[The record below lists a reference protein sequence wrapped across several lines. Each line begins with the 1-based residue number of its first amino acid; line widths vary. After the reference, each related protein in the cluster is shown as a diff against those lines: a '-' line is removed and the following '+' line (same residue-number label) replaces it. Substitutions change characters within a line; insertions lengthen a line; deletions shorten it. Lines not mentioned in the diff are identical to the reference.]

1 MRMSYDKRPEVL
13 TQVRDCRG
21 GSASTK
27 QDFPEA
33 QWYFSPGEKLRVE
46 SPLLCICWILIKSNF
61 DRGSACK
68 VVRFLYSAA
77 QHGVYLVHLRTV
89 RMSCIYFDLLSSS
102 VQMWQIRQSCLLA
115 SQCMVLFTKLN

>member
-13 TQVRDCRG
+13 TQVRDRRG
-21 GSASTK
+21 GSASTE

-68 VVRFLYSAA
+68 VVRFFYSAA
-77 QHGVYLVHLRTV
+77 PDGTGDKTAPCAFTHSKNVMHL
-89 RMSCIYFDLLSSS
+89 F
-102 VQMWQIRQSCLLA
+102 
-115 SQCMVLFTKLN
+115 

>member
-13 TQVRDCRG
+13 TQVRDRRG
-21 GSASTK
+21 GSASTE

-61 DRGSACK
+61 D
-68 VVRFLYSAA
+68 
-77 QHGVYLVHLRTV
+77 
-89 RMSCIYFDLLSSS
+89 
-102 VQMWQIRQSCLLA
+102 
-115 SQCMVLFTKLN
+115 